1 MDFYTFFVFF
11 SVIVMPDGEI
21 KSFTKHVVECPTWEV
36 VLEMHKPKV
45 DSGEILD
52 WGATCLE
59 PKLPLKAPPSKDAVP
74 DTPPV
79 PLSKPQNKGINT

>member
-21 KSFTKHVVECPTWEV
+21 KSFTKHVVECPTWEA

-45 DSGEILD
+45 DAG
-52 WGATCLE
+52 
-59 PKLPLKAPPSKDAVP
+59 
-74 DTPPV
+74 
-79 PLSKPQNKGINT
+79 

>member
-21 KSFTKHVVECPTWEV
+21 KSYTQHMTECPTWEV
-36 VLEMHKPKV
+36 VKQMHEPKV
-45 DSGEILD
+45 ESGEIID

-59 PKLPLKAPPSKDAVP
+59 PKLPLKTPPSEDAVP

-79 PLSKPQNKGINT
+79 PLAKPQNKGIST

>member
-21 KSFTKHVVECPTWEV
+21 KSYTKHVVECPTWEAV
-36 VLEMHKPKV
+36 QQMHVPKV
-45 DSGEILD
+45 DSGEIID

-59 PKLPLKAPPSKDAVP
+59 PKLPLKMPPSADAVP
-74 DTPPV
+74 TTPPV
-79 PLSKPQNKGINT
+79 PIEKPDNEGIST

>member
-21 KSFTKHVVECPTWEV
+21 KSYTKHVVECPTWEAV
-36 VLEMHKPKV
+36 QQMHVPKV
-45 DSGEILD
+45 DSGEIID

-59 PKLPLKAPPSKDAVP
+59 PKLPLKMPPSADAVP
-74 DTPPV
+74 TTPPV
-79 PLSKPQNKGINT
+79 PLSQPQNKGIST